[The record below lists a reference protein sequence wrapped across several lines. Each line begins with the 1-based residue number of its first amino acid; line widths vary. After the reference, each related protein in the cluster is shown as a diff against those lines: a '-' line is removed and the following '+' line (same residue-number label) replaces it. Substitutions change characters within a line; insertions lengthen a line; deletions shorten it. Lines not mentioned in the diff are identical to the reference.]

1 MVRALDASLETGSLS
16 RTHWLVVLFALVTG
30 GIHVYAG
37 LVEGRTP
44 VLLAGVG
51 FFGAVVLFLVD
62 YRRSL
67 LYVLGIV
74 YTAVQLPL
82 WYVVKAGEYT
92 TLGYADKLIQVILIV
107 LLVYLYWNTRMAT
120 GTDRESP
127 TI

>member
-1 MVRALDASLETGSLS
+1 MVQALDASLETGSFT
-16 RTHWLVVLFALVTG
+16 RTHRLVVLLALLTG

-37 LVEGRTP
+37 LVEGRIP

-92 TLGYADKLIQVILIV
+92 TLGYADKLIQVVLIL

-120 GTDRESP
+120 GTSRESP

>member
-1 MVRALDASLETGSLS
+1 MAGSS
-16 RTHWLVVLFALVTG
+16 CCGTAE
-30 GIHVYAG
+30 AG
-37 LVEGRTP
+37 ATRIP

-62 YRRSL
+62 CRRSL
-67 LYVLGIV
+67 VYVLGII

-92 TLGYADKLIQVILIV
+92 TLGYVDKGIQFVLIV

-120 GTDRESP
+120 GTSRESA
-127 TI
+127 TV